1 MTSLVMSENGRILIP
16 SALREELGFKPNG
29 KIFVEVKDGTL
40 VLTPAAQH
48 NQKLRA
54 YFDQHL
60 NKAATEAAVDEFI
73 ADRRQQA
80 KREDTE

>member
-16 SALREELGFKPNG
+16 AALREELGFKPNG
-29 KIFVEVKDGTL
+29 KVFVEVKDGTL
-40 VLTPAAQH
+40 VLTPASQR

-60 NKAATEAAVDEFI
+60 NLRETEGTVDQFI
-73 ADRRQQA
+73 ADRREQA